1 MKRIV
6 KVLAATA
13 LMMVLMV
20 TMVSPAFAV
29 GYHCG
34 QNKKD
39 CPEYTPSKSGE
50 IWGWGANEKNENF
63 KWKPVYG

>member
-1 MKRIV
+1 
-6 KVLAATA
+6 
-13 LMMVLMV
+13 MMVLMV

-50 IWGWGANEKNENF
+50 IWGWGADEKNENF